1 MIIKPF
7 VQSKERKVVSGLF
20 QIKRYV
26 FYFLTAGFCV
36 FFFAYDLT
44 KDGEKTE
51 DKHNTSLLDNNGLG
65 VKKARGLTVAE
76 EKKSKKLPSREEV
89 KQEDTWRLED
99 IFPSDDAWN
108 EEFQAVKELLP
119 KLSEFKGRLGH
130 SADDLYE
137 ALTYQDKVM
146 ERLGKLYTY
155 AHMRYDQDTG
165 NSFYQG
171 LNDKAANLYTQ
182 AASATAYMVPEILS
196 IQEEKLQQFLLEK
209 EELKL
214 YSHALEEINK
224 ERPHVLSEE
233 EEGILAE
240 ASDVLSSPSNT
251 FGMLN
256 NADMEFPEITD
267 ENGEKVQL
275 THGNYITFLESENRD
290 VRRAAF
296 KAVYETYG
304 RFKNTLASTLSGAV
318 KKDNFYAKVKH
329 YKSAR
334 EAALSRNSIPEEV
347 YDNLVSTIN
356 KHLPLLQRYVE
367 LRKKVLELDE
377 VHMYDLYT
385 PLVKDSGMKVTY
397 EQAKDYMLKGLKP
410 LGEEYSSILQ
420 EGLNNRW
427 VDVYENKGKRS
438 GAYSSGT
445 YGTNPYILMN
455 WQDNVNNLFTLVH
468 EFGHSVHSYYTRK
481 YQPYP
486 YGNYSIF
493 VAEVASTTNEAL
505 LGEYLLNTID
515 DEKQRLYILNHM
527 LEGFKGTVFRQTMFA
542 EFEHEIHV
550 KAQEGEPLTPE
561 LLTSIYYDLNKKY
574 FGDNIEI
581 DKEIGL
587 EWSRIP
593 HFYYN
598 YYVYQYATGFSAAQ
612 ALSQQIL
619 KEGKSA
625 VDRYIEFLKA
635 GSSDYPIEVLKKA
648 GVDMTSSE
656 PIEAACKKF
665 EEQLNKMEELLQK
678 VNHS

>member
-1 MIIKPF
+1 M
-7 VQSKERKVVSGLF
+7 
-20 QIKRYV
+20 
-26 FYFLTAGFCV
+26 
-36 FFFAYDLT
+36 
-44 KDGEKTE
+44 
-51 DKHNTSLLDNNGLG
+51 
-65 VKKARGLTVAE
+65 
-76 EKKSKKLPSREEV
+76 

-99 IFPSDDAWN
+99 IFPSDDAWS

-240 ASDVLSSPSNT
+240 ASDVLSSSSNT

-275 THGNYITFLESENRD
+275 THGNYVTFLESENRD

-318 KKDNFYAKVKH
+318 KKTTFMRRLNIINRRGKLLCRETAFLKKSMTIL
-329 YKSAR
+329 SAR
-334 EAALSRNSIPEEV
+334 STSISRFFTAMLSLE
-347 YDNLVSTIN
+347 
-356 KHLPLLQRYVE
+356 
-367 LRKKVLELDE
+367 KVLELDE

-397 EQAKDYMLKGLKP
+397 EQAKDYMLKGLTP
-410 LGEEYSSILQ
+410 LGEEYSSILK

-542 EFEHEIHV
+542 EFEHEIHS

-635 GSSDYPIEVLKKA
+635 GSSDYPIEVLKKP
-648 GVDMTSSE
+648 VL
-656 PIEAACKKF
+656 I
-665 EEQLNKMEELLQK
+665 
-678 VNHS
+678 